1 MLNLRVDS
9 LPSTSALTIKRLKQL
24 DIQSYEDLLFH
35 IPHRYEDRR
44 TVRPI
49 YGLQVDDHV
58 CIQGIVKEIKQE
70 QTKRFVKLQKA
81 LVVDQSGEIE
91 VVWFNQPYIINVLKP
106 NMEICIWGVCRIF
119 GRARTFSPMEFE
131 VIHPGVALKH
141 TKQLIPIYPETRGL
155 SSKTIREKIRYV
167 LSLLADDEDA
177 KEQLEMLPHE
187 LLQTYKLLRMHEA
200 LVQIH
205 QPADPQEV
213 QDARRRL
220 GFDELFTI
228 QLRSL
233 LVKRE
238 WEQKECKAYAL
249 APQKKNIDAFI
260 ANLPFT
266 LTGSQQ
272 KAVDEI
278 CHDLER
284 GICMNRFLQ
293 GDVGSGKTIV
303 CAIAAYLVHLYGD
316 ATLIMA
322 PTEIL
327 AQQHYQTLQKLF
339 ADTEVRVGLQTKSAK
354 VADRKKGTDGGA
366 SDIIVGTHAILNEDY
381 NTTVGLIVIDEQ
393 HRFGVKQ
400 RAALKS
406 KGIQPHL
413 LTMTATPI
421 PRTAAL
427 ALFGELEMSILNE
440 LPKDRL
446 PIKSF
451 IVGPEKRQD
460 AYDWMRKQ
468 VAAGDQIY
476 IICPLVE
483 DSEHESMKDIKAA
496 TVEYERLQKEIFPD
510 LRLGLLHGKM
520 KAIEKQSV
528 MQDFKDRNYDILVAT
543 SVVEVGI
550 DVPNATIILIEAAE
564 RFGLAALHQ
573 LRGRVG
579 RGAKQ
584 SYCLLFM
591 GDEAGAPT
599 ARLKYFAT
607 HPNGID
613 IAQFDLEQRG
623 AGDIYG
629 TQQHGALSLKIAQ
642 LGDYE
647 LIHHAQE
654 AAKTYTSH
662 HNIADSARLSSKLE
676 QMEVGRIAH
685 D

>member
-1 MLNLRVDS
+1 
-9 LPSTSALTIKRLKQL
+9 
-24 DIQSYEDLLFH
+24 
-35 IPHRYEDRR
+35 
-44 TVRPI
+44 
-49 YGLQVDDHV
+49 
-58 CIQGIVKEIKQE
+58 
-70 QTKRFVKLQKA
+70 
-81 LVVDQSGEIE
+81 
-91 VVWFNQPYIINVLKP
+91 
-106 NMEICIWGVCRIF
+106 
-119 GRARTFSPMEFE
+119 
-131 VIHPGVALKH
+131 
-141 TKQLIPIYPETRGL
+141 
-155 SSKTIREKIRYV
+155 
-167 LSLLADDEDA
+167 
-177 KEQLEMLPHE
+177 
-187 LLQTYKLLRMHEA
+187 
-200 LVQIH
+200 
-205 QPADPQEV
+205 
-213 QDARRRL
+213 
-220 GFDELFTI
+220 
-228 QLRSL
+228 
-233 LVKRE
+233 
-238 WEQKECKAYAL
+238 
-249 APQKKNIDAFI
+249 
-260 ANLPFT
+260 
-266 LTGSQQ
+266 
-272 KAVDEI
+272 
-278 CHDLER
+278 
-284 GICMNRFLQ
+284 
-293 GDVGSGKTIV
+293 
-303 CAIAAYLVHLYGD
+303 
-316 ATLIMA
+316 
-322 PTEIL
+322 
-327 AQQHYQTLQKLF
+327 
-339 ADTEVRVGLQTKSAK
+339 
-354 VADRKKGTDGGA
+354 
-366 SDIIVGTHAILNEDY
+366 
-381 NTTVGLIVIDEQ
+381 
-393 HRFGVKQ
+393 
-400 RAALKS
+400 
-406 KGIQPHL
+406 
-413 LTMTATPI
+413 
-421 PRTAAL
+421 
-427 ALFGELEMSILNE
+427 MSILNE